1 VATILVVEDDA
12 QSRTLFRDVL
22 EVRQHAVL
30 EAADAEQAWEIL
42 QRKSVDLVVTDIK
55 LPGCSGE
62 GLLLRMKEDLR
73 LRSLP
78 VLAVTAL
85 AMRGD
90 RERLIAAGFDEYVPK
105 PIDTRAFPGLV
116 ATLLAGVSA

>member
-1 VATILVVEDDA
+1 MTTILVVEDDA
-12 QSRTLFRDVL
+12 QSRILFRDVL
-22 EVRQHAVL
+22 EVCHHVVL
-30 EAADAEQAWEIL
+30 DAEDAEQAWEIL
-42 QRKSVDLVVTDIK
+42 QRKPVDLVVTDIK
-55 LPGCSGE
+55 LPGGSGE

-116 ATLLAGVSA
+116 AALLEGAPA